1 MALSID
7 TGIQRVHLIFK
18 THLDLGFTD
27 LAGRVVRSYFDDF
40 FPTAI
45 ALAEALRQ
53 FDPSTPFRWTVGSW
67 LLYTYLETAKTSH
80 RRRMEAAVERGDI
93 LWHALPFTT
102 HTELMDAPLL
112 RAGLRLSQQ
121 LDARFGRRTIAAK
134 MTDVPGHTRA
144 IVPPLAEANVRFLHI
159 GLNPASMP
167 PDVPALFVWRDRE
180 TATELIVMLH
190 QRYGE
195 TTVLPGTA
203 EAVSIHMTGDN
214 LGPPSAADVR
224 TAYALL
230 RARFPN
236 AQLIASSLDAVA
248 EALEPARAA
257 LPVITAEIGDTWIHG
272 AGSDPT
278 KMRRYRELLRLHAE
292 QSARAPSAEVEALG
306 RRLLLIPEHTW
317 GLDEKTHLAEETTFE
332 AEALRAKRK
341 TAAFQHFE
349 SSWHEQRAYIDD
361 ALAVLEGTPL
371 HALALQRLRASEPA
385 KSDLSGFEP
394 LALEALG
401 RFETAFLRIGFD
413 ATTGAIID
421 LHEHAHSV
429 PLAAVDHPLAL
440 LRYQRFTQRDYER
453 FWSCYI
459 RSADPETARWAK
471 LDFTKPGME
480 SSTPPAQ
487 TELLPRVVGA
497 LLRRRDDCLHV
508 LFQLQLDVP
517 GAGMPMHFEL
527 RYALPLQERRIE
539 IDLQWFGKIAQRLPE
554 AYWLSFVPRL
564 AHPQRWRLEKLG
576 RLIDPCDVVSC
587 GARGL
592 HAVGLEARYDDGQL
606 ALRVQTWD
614 APLIAPGR
622 PALLDFDDQLPDL
635 ARGLHINLYNNVWGT
650 NFPMWFDDD
659 ARFRFTLRFD

>member
-1 MALSID
+1 MASSID
-7 TGIQRVHLIFK
+7 TGVQRVHLIFK

-27 LAGRVVRSYFDDF
+27 LARRVVRRYFDDF

-53 FDPSTPFRWTVGSW
+53 FDPSVSFRWTVGSW
-67 LLYTYLETAKTSH
+67 LLYTYLESAKPSD

-112 RAGLRLSQQ
+112 RVVLQLSQQ

-144 IVPPLAEANVRFLHI
+144 MVPLLAEADVRFLHI
-159 GLNPASMP
+159 GINPASMP
-167 PDVPALFVWRDRE
+167 PDVPTLFVWRDCE
-180 TATELIVMLH
+180 TGAELLVMLH
-190 QRYGE
+190 KRYGE
-195 TTVLPGTA
+195 ITVLPGA

-214 LGPPSAADVR
+214 LGPPSAAEVR
-224 TAYALL
+224 AAYARL

-236 AQLIASSLDAVA
+236 AQLIASSLNAVA
-248 EALEPARAA
+248 EALEPARAS

-292 QSARAPSAEVEALG
+292 QSACAPAAEVEALG

-332 AEALRAKRK
+332 AQELRAKRR
-341 TAAFQHFE
+341 TAAFRHFE
-349 SSWHEQRAYIDD
+349 SSWQEQRAYIDD
-361 ALAVLEGTPL
+361 ALAALEGTPL
-371 HALALQRLRASEPA
+371 HALAVERLQTSEPA
-385 KSDLSGFEP
+385 RNALSEFEP
-394 LALEALG
+394 LALDALSE
-401 RFETAFLRIGFD
+401 FETAFLQIGFD
-413 ATTGAIID
+413 AITGAIID
-421 LHEHAHSV
+421 LRERAHGIS
-429 PLAAVDHPLAL
+429 LAAAEHPLAL
-440 LRYQRFTQRDYER
+440 LRYQRFTQRDYDR
-453 FWSCYI
+453 FWSRYI
-459 RSADPETARWAK
+459 RSADPETARWAR
-471 LDFTKPGME
+471 LDFTKPGMA

-487 TELLPRVVGA
+487 TELYPRVVGA
-497 LLRRRDDCLHV
+497 LQQRSDDRLHV

-517 GAGMPMHFEL
+517 GAETPMDFEL
-527 RYALPLQERRIE
+527 RYTLPLQERRIE

-554 AYWLSFVPRL
+554 AYWLSFALRL
-564 AHPQRWRLEKLG
+564 PQPQRWRLEKLG
-576 RLIDPCDVVSC
+576 RLIDPRDVVSR

-606 ALRVQTWD
+606 ALRLQTWD

-635 ARGLHINLYNNVWGT
+635 ASGLHVNLYNNVWGT